1 MIVPNRLIAGIDV
14 VLGLDVI
21 DRLGGATIA
30 KGQAKFGNQS
40 ASKMT
45 RSATR
50 NNTIQPSKPRLC
62 LIEHEEFWPI
72 LMVINGQKSGDR
84 PQNHLCDKSD

>member
-1 MIVPNRLIAGIDV
+1 MIVLNRLIAGIDV

-30 KGQAKFGNQS
+30 KGKVKFGNQS
-40 ASKMT
+40 APRMT

-62 LIEHEEFWPI
+62 LLEDEDFCAYFDGNKWTVE
-72 LMVINGQKSGDR
+72 
-84 PQNHLCDKSD
+84 